1 MTKATTRRF
10 FFAGTVVFTVIFIG
24 LTVHTHTTIAR
35 RTNSDNLDESVVRGL
50 HVWAKYNCENCH
62 TLLGEGA
69 YYAPDL
75 TEIVAQRGKGY
86 LAAFLANPAA
96 FYSEERDRRL
106 MPTLGL
112 SDREIGDVLEFLAWV
127 DGIDTNGWPPRPILV
142 SGAAPRGLPGVETS
156 VDAESAGDRGKALFN
171 GAGACA
177 GCHAVAPG
185 VRLVGPSLA
194 GIGAAAAQRVTDPG
208 YHGRAKG
215 PEEYLRESILEPSQ
229 FVAPVESGAPFA
241 TADGRS
247 FMPDHYSKLLEP
259 GQVDDLV
266 AYLSTLR

>member
-10 FFAGTVVFTVIFIG
+10 FFGGTLFFTLAFIAM
-24 LTVHTHTTIAR
+24 TVHTHTTIAA
-35 RTNSDNLDESVVRGL
+35 RTNADRLTPEVVRGL
-50 HVWAKYNCENCH
+50 HVWARYNCENCH

-75 TEIVAQRGKGY
+75 TEIVAQRGRGY

-96 FYSEERDRRL
+96 FYSEARDRRL

-112 SDREIGDVLEFLAWV
+112 SEPEIADVLEFLAWV

-142 SGAAPRGLPGVETS
+142 SGAAPRGLPGVETRI
-156 VDAESAGDRGKALFN
+156 DAARPGDRGQALFN

-194 GIGAAAAQRVTDPG
+194 GIGIAAAARVADSSYRGAATDAEG
-208 YHGRAKG
+208 
-215 PEEYLRESILEPSQ
+215 YLRESILEPSR
-229 FVAPVESGAPFA
+229 FLTPGSNFA
-241 TADGRS
+241 TPDGRS
-247 FMPDHYSKLLEP
+247 YMPDHYSKMLAAD
-259 GQVDDLV
+259 QVDDLV
-266 AYLSTLR
+266 AYLIALR

>member
-1 MTKATTRRF
+1 VTKATTRRF
-10 FFAGTVVFTVIFIG
+10 FFAGTVLFTIVFIG
-24 LTVHTHTTIAR
+24 LTLHTHTTIAS
-35 RTNSDNLDESVVRGL
+35 RTNGDRLDERVVRGL

-96 FYSEERDRRL
+96 FYSEERDGRL

-112 SDREIGDVLEFLAWV
+112 SAQEIEDVLEFLGWV

-156 VDAESAGDRGKALFN
+156 VDSERPGDRGKALFN
-171 GAGACA
+171 GKAACA
-177 GCHAVAPG
+177 ACHAIAPG

-194 GIGAAAAQRVTDPG
+194 GIAVSAAERIKDPA
-208 YHGRAKG
+208 YHGQATSAS
-215 PEEYLRESILEPSQ
+215 EYLRESIVDPSR
-229 FVAPVESGAPFA
+229 FVAPGGNFA
-241 TADGRS
+241 TPDGRS
-247 FMPDHYSKLLEP
+247 YMPEQFAKTLDA

-266 AYLSTLR
+266 AYLTTLR

>member
-10 FFAGTVVFTVIFIG
+10 FFIGTAIFTAVFIG
-24 LTVHTHTTIAR
+24 LTLHTHSTIAA
-35 RTNSDNLDESVVRGL
+35 RTHGDRLDERVVRGVK
-50 HVWAKYNCENCH
+50 VWQRYNCENCH

-86 LAAFLANPAA
+86 LAAFLANPSA
-96 FYSEERDRRL
+96 FYSEERDGRL

-112 SDREIGDVLEFLAWV
+112 APQEIDDVLEFLTWV

-156 VDAESAGDRGKALFN
+156 ADAEHPGDRGKALFN

-194 GIGAAAAQRVTDPG
+194 GIGATASDRIKDPA
-208 YHGRAKG
+208 YHGKASAV
-215 PEEYLRESILEPSQ
+215 EEYLRESIVDPSRYI
-229 FVAPVESGAPFA
+229 APDGNYA
-241 TADGRS
+241 TTEGRS
-247 FMPDHYSKLLEP
+247 FMPDQFSKTLDA
-259 GQVDDLV
+259 GQIDDLV
-266 AYLSTLR
+266 AYLNTLR

>member
-1 MTKATTRRF
+1 VTKATTRRF
-10 FFAGTVVFTVIFIG
+10 FFIGTALFTIVFIG
-24 LTVHTHTTIAR
+24 LTLHTHATIAE
-35 RTNSDNLDESVVRGL
+35 RTHSDRLDERVVRGL
-50 HVWAKYNCENCH
+50 RVWAKYNCENCH

-96 FYSEERDRRL
+96 FYSEERDGRL

-112 SDREIGDVLEFLAWV
+112 SQTEIDDVLEFLTWV

-142 SGAAPRGLPGVETS
+142 TGEAPRAPPGVEAR
-156 VDAESAGDRGKALFN
+156 VDAERPADRGRALFH

-177 GCHAVAPG
+177 GCHSVAPG
-185 VRLVGPSLA
+185 VYLVGPPLA
-194 GIGAAAAQRVTDPG
+194 GIALTAAERVADPA
-208 YHGRAKG
+208 YHGEAKVADG
-215 PEEYLRESILEPSQ
+215 YLRESILDPSR
-229 FVAPVESGAPFA
+229 FLAPGGNFA
-241 TADGRS
+241 TPEGRS
-247 FMPDHYSKLLEP
+247 FMPDHYAKMLES

-266 AYLSTLR
+266 AYLITLR